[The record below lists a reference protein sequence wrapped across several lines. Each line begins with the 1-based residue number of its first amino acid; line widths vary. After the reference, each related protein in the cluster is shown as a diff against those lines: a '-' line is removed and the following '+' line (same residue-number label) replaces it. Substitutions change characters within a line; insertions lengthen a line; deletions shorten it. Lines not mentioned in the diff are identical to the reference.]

1 MFSHLGRREFISF
14 NLTDQMNAEKRRE
27 NKLEWYVMKCRK
39 AADVAA
45 NIDATIDGYEKNG
58 SAIPEQNRIVSY
70 FIPAKT
76 IERQT
81 VTKSDAN
88 VQQTQ
93 VERFRQEA
101 ALHSN
106 AIRNTLRN
114 FVFLQ
119 IRPSGLAVLA
129 EESWNGEAKR
139 IFHYRDYSGEEVTVT
154 KKMMSCFMEA
164 CMEFGSK
171 LEICTVQDKQK
182 NEITQGITVTV
193 REGAFAGLEAEV
205 VSLQYKTEGLR
216 FTIAVKLFSNGS
228 YAYVHDRK
236 PEDVIIPDKESYVF
250 NTNFIDRI
258 EDSLLTI
265 LKRRVKRKE
274 SPEEMEDNNQLI
286 RSYYQLHNA
295 RIEKKDLAVRYD
307 AIMSICASMLK
318 SSSAKSKYAKLMKRR
333 MKEVRQQPTDY
344 VNSSRCL
351 AYLLSALFLCTKDPV
366 YRDELKTILQAPPL
380 ATDILQRHLVILRW
394 LK

>member
-1 MFSHLGRREFISF
+1 
-14 NLTDQMNAEKRRE
+14 MNAVRKRE
-27 NKLEWYVMKCRK
+27 NKLEWYVMKCRR

-45 NIDATIDGYEKNG
+45 NITAIIDGYKKDA
-58 SAIPEQNRIVSY
+58 SDVPEQDRIVDC

-81 VTKSDAN
+81 VTKFDSA
-88 VQQTQ
+88 VRQTRM
-93 VERFRQEA
+93 ESIRQEA

-129 EESWNGEAKR
+129 GESWNGASQR
-139 IFHYRDYSGEEVTVT
+139 IFHYRDNNGEEVTVAE
-154 KKMMSCFMEA
+154 KMMTRFMEA

-171 LEICTVQDKQK
+171 LEICTIQGKHE
-182 NEITQGITVTV
+182 NEITQGLKVTV

-205 VSLQYKTEGLR
+205 VSLQYKAEGLR

-228 YAYVHDRK
+228 YAYIHDRK
-236 PEDVIIPDKESYVF
+236 PEDVIVSEKESYAF
-250 NTNFIDRI
+250 SAGFIDRI
-258 EDSLLTI
+258 EDNLLTI
-265 LKRRVKRKE
+265 LKRRVKHKE
-274 SPEEMEDNNQLI
+274 SADEMEAYNHQI

-295 RIEKKDLAVRYD
+295 SIDKKDLAVRFD
-307 AIMSICASMLK
+307 ALMSVCASLLK
-318 SSSAKSKYAKLMKRR
+318 SRSAKAKYAKLLKRR
-333 MKEVRQQPTDY
+333 MKEVRQQPSDY
-344 VNSSRCL
+344 AEPSRCL
-351 AYLLSALFLCTKDPV
+351 AYLLSALFLSTKDPV
-366 YRDELKTILQAPPL
+366 FRDELKTIVQDQLPPN
-380 ATDILQRHLVILRW
+380 DILRRHLVILRW